1 MNRDW
6 REKRIRQLFNELGR
20 EDERK
25 APGFA
30 NVLQAVLMRSRG
42 PGRRLRFWRLAAVV
56 AMPVLAIVVAL
67 LLLASHSTGPAPPG
81 DFTTLQTIPSPVPSN
96 PGLSPEIVPP
106 TYMGH
111 FRPVPLKRSQWRRPA
126 SPTHDSTVLI
136 SQWQSPTNFLLRVPG
151 NELLKS
157 LPRVPDS
164 SPGITKSLIEKHN

>member
-6 REKRIRQLFNELGR
+6 REKRIRQLFNDLGR

-30 NVLQAVLMRSRG
+30 KVLQAGLMRSRG
-42 PGRRLRFWRLAAVV
+42 PGRRLRLWRLATVAAMAVAAV
-56 AMPVLAIVVAL
+56 VVAL
-67 LLLASHSTGPAPPG
+67 VLLASHSTEPAVPG
-81 DFTTLQTIPSPVPSN
+81 DLTTLQTIPL
-96 PGLSPEIVPP
+96 PGPYRAPGPEIMLPP
-106 TYMGH
+106 VVS
-111 FRPVPLKRSQWRRPA
+111 RPPIDIRAARRRRPA
-126 SPTHDSTVLI
+126 SPTYNSTLLI

>member
-30 NVLQAVLMRSRG
+30 KVLQAALMQSRG
-42 PGRRLRFWRLAAVV
+42 PGRRLGLWRLAAV
-56 AMPVLAIVVAL
+56 AAIAVPAVVVGL
-67 LLLASHSTGPAPPG
+67 VLLARHSTEPAVLGDFMTLQTVPYPAPAPPE
-81 DFTTLQTIPSPVPSN
+81 IMSPPVGSR
-96 PGLSPEIVPP
+96 PP
-106 TYMGH
+106 IH
-111 FRPVPLKRSQWRRPA
+111 IRAARSRRPA
-126 SPTHDSTVLI
+126 SPTYNSTVLI
-136 SQWQSPTNFLLRVPG
+136 SEWQSPTNFLLRVPG
-151 NELLKS
+151 DELLKS